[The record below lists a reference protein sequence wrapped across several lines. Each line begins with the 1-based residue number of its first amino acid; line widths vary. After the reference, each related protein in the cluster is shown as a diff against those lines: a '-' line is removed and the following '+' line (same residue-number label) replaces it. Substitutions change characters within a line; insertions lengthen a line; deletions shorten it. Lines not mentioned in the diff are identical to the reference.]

1 MKNPVI
7 IYALLFLLIPACSD
21 SDSDPEVSLEDKIID
36 AKWTGEYRYNSDLNT
51 TFSVSFKKGDSLSW
65 YELNRLIT
73 GTWSLESNAIEVKL
87 ENGSSFKASVK
98 EGEFGDFITNDN
110 AFEMDNLR
118 KSEEV
123 SLDKLRNTTW
133 TGTMQNTTEPV
144 TLEFDDGLSADIS
157 FNIGIFFDPLNCVVY
172 GNGVLL
178 TEDLSNDPVVYI
190 VFQDK
195 LLIGTGYQNK
205 TTSFT
210 AKKDE

>member
-1 MKNPVI
+1 M
-7 IYALLFLLIPACSD
+7 FSPA
-21 SDSDPEVSLEDKIID
+21 
-36 AKWTGEYRYNSDLNT
+36 Y
-51 TFSVSFKKGDSLSW
+51 
-65 YELNRLIT
+65 
-73 GTWSLESNAIEVKL
+73 
-87 ENGSSFKASVK
+87 
-98 EGEFGDFITNDN
+98 N
-110 AFEMDNLR
+110 AFEIDNLR
-118 KSEEV
+118 KSEEF

-144 TLEFDDGLSADIS
+144 TLEFDNGPRADIS
-157 FNIGIFFDPLNCVVY
+157 SNIGIFFDPLNCVIY

-178 TEDLSNDPVVYI
+178 TEDLSNDPVVYN